1 MQTYAQYCP
10 ISRTLDIV
18 GDRWTLLVIRE
29 LIIGSTR
36 FNEIARGLPGLSRGL
51 LSRRLRQLEG
61 AGVIEREDGAY
72 RLTPAGEDLQGL
84 VMQLAEWGSRHAFGP
99 PEEQELD
106 PDLLMW
112 WMHDRINTQ
121 DIAKRVVVQI
131 HMTDVRRHYWLVLEP
146 ADASVCFTDPGFEV
160 DGLLKGDLS
169 MLYRVWLGD
178 ADLRTAL
185 RDGDLAL
192 TGRQAVVRGLPRW
205 LSLSIVAPFVQ
216 AARAEAAAAR

>member
-10 ISRTLDIV
+10 ISRSLDVV

-51 LSRRLRQLEG
+51 LSRRLRQLEA
-61 AGVIEREDGAY
+61 AGVIEKDGTSY
-72 RLTPAGEDLQGL
+72 HLTPAGEDLQAL

-99 PEEQELD
+99 PREEELD

-112 WMHDRINTQ
+112 WMHDRIATQ
-121 DIAKRVVVQI
+121 EITGRTVAEI
-131 HMTDVRRHYWLVLEP
+131 HMTDVKRRYWLVLEP
-146 ADASVCFTDPGFEV
+146 GDASVCFSDPGFEV
-160 DGLLKGDLS
+160 DGLLEGDLS

-185 RDGDLAL
+185 RDGDLSL

-216 AARAEAAAAR
+216 AARAEATVG

>member
-112 WMHDRINTQ
+112 WMHDRVDTQ
-121 DIAKRVVVQI
+121 DITKRVVVEI
-131 HMTDVRRHYWLVLEP
+131 HMTDVRRRYWLVLEP

-160 DGLLKGDLS
+160 DGVLTGDLS

-178 ADLRTAL
+178 ADLRLAL
-185 RDGDLAL
+185 RDGDLTL

-216 AARAEAAAAR
+216 AARAEAAAR